1 MPACGEHVSWQSVRQ
16 LQPWIILYFV
26 MSECRLSRWRHSG
39 WAWSA
44 SLPLCGTHLHT
55 EQRNAFVLK
64 GFFCNWMLLHAV
76 SAMRLVSCPLPS
88 RLLHHG
94 HDPHVWSGW
103 TGSTLRVTV
112 RVKPR
117 AGETL
122 TPVRTK
128 KKNSLPLPVFFFF
141 RCSIW
146 FLFPKSR
153 MKTPPFISASYGG
166 ACFGGSVTG
175 GRGGGA
181 EDLFTSLR
189 YKREKKA
196 DWTTLYENVR
206 FLSYFSR
213 GETVETHCCSV
224 HVWIFVLHPYWYE
237 LFSNMYLSIH
247 INIYTYIRM
256 ELTELSVLGTLC
268 GVTVNLAFLQFI

>member
-1 MPACGEHVSWQSVRQ
+1 
-16 LQPWIILYFV
+16 
-26 MSECRLSRWRHSG
+26 
-39 WAWSA
+39 
-44 SLPLCGTHLHT
+44 
-55 EQRNAFVLK
+55 
-64 GFFCNWMLLHAV
+64 
-76 SAMRLVSCPLPS
+76 MRLVSCPLPS

-128 KKNSLPLPVFFFF
+128 KKVSPFACFFFF
-141 RCSIW
+141 FFVVVQFDFFFRRAGRRRRRLS
-146 FLFPKSR
+146 LLLMGELVLVAVSR
-153 MKTPPFISASYGG
+153 E
-166 ACFGGSVTG
+166 
-175 GRGGGA
+175 GGGEEQRTYLPA
-181 EDLFTSLR
+181 CGI
-189 YKREKKA
+189 KEKKA